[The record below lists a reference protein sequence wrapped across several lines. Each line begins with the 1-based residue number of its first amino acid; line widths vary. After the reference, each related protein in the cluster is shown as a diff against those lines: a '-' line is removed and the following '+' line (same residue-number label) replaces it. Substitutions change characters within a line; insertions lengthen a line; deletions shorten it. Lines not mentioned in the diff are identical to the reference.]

1 MTRAEGG
8 KGAKRNMTR
17 VGSNTEAGQGMGQI
31 AHLDCSTGV
40 SGDKFLGAL
49 LDIGEQTGAF
59 TAEDLRA
66 LVGPL
71 VPEAAIT
78 VERVRSSGIAAVSVR
93 VRAHLRRPLATAR
106 GSGEAPPPPSAN
118 PPAVADNGTAPCDGA
133 VPHRAWADI
142 RQTLTAAALPA
153 QVRARALTAFGELA
167 LAEARVHGRAEEEVH
182 FHEVGAADSIVDIV
196 GVCGGLAALG
206 IEKLTATSVAVGS
219 GTVRTSHGTLPVPAP
234 ATAIL
239 LAGIPVAEAP
249 AAPDGQPI
257 AYELTTPTGAALLR
271 ACAESFGPL
280 PAMMPHATGYGA
292 GTLQIGVPNVCQLVL
307 GEPARHEGH
316 GGHGEPNEHDD
327 PDSNGGPGGPCGPV
341 GLDPGLGTS
350 DTTATALTNEA
361 VSVLETN
368 LDHLSPEALAFAA
381 EQLLAEGA
389 LDVWATP
396 IMMKKGRPAV
406 TLSLLARREDAG
418 HYAARMI
425 ALTGSLGVR
434 RLDLERLKV
443 PRSSLAVET
452 PYGQV
457 RFKQGAGRTRPE
469 ADDVARIA
477 REQGRSFT
485 DVAGGLERDY
495 GTDHASPSRTKNPSA
510 TSSSSNPS
518 VSATDTGPRPAP
530 ASESESS

>member
-1 MTRAEGG
+1 
-8 KGAKRNMTR
+8 
-17 VGSNTEAGQGMGQI
+17 
-31 AHLDCSTGV
+31 
-40 SGDKFLGAL
+40 
-49 LDIGEQTGAF
+49 
-59 TAEDLRA
+59 
-66 LVGPL
+66 
-71 VPEAAIT
+71 
-78 VERVRSSGIAAVSVR
+78 
-93 VRAHLRRPLATAR
+93 
-106 GSGEAPPPPSAN
+106 
-118 PPAVADNGTAPCDGA
+118 
-133 VPHRAWADI
+133 VPHRTWADI
-142 RQTLTAAALPA
+142 RQTLTEAALPA

-206 IEKLTATSVAVGS
+206 IERLTATPVAVGS
-219 GTVRTSHGTLPVPAP
+219 GTVRASHGALPVPAP

-239 LAGIPVAEAP
+239 LAGIPVAETP
-249 AAPDGQPI
+249 ADPDGQPI
-257 AYELTTPTGAALLR
+257 ACELTTPTGAALLR
-271 ACAESFGPL
+271 ACAEGFGPL
-280 PAMMPHATGYGA
+280 PAMTPHATGYGA
-292 GTLQIGVPNVCQLVL
+292 GTLQIGIPNVCQLVL
-307 GEPARHEGH
+307 GTSAQHEGY
-316 GGHGEPNEHDD
+316 GGHGEPNEHDG
-327 PDSNGGPGGPCGPV
+327 PDSNGGPCGPV
-341 GLDPGLGTS
+341 GLDPVLDS
-350 DTTATALTNEA
+350 RASDDTTVALTCEA

-396 IMMKKGRPAV
+396 IVMKKGRPAV

-443 PRSSLAVET
+443 PRSSFAVET

-495 GTDHASPSRTKNPSA
+495 GTDHASSSRTKNPSA
-510 TSSSSNPS
+510 ASSSSNPS

-530 ASESESS
+530 TSESESS